1 MHDISQISYKYL
13 YEYYR
18 LQSYR
23 YLKVSKFQNEFMKSS
38 FLPKYEPNFVRMSAL
53 YTYCA
58 TLQGRNFG
66 SYFGRNDDFIDSFWN
81 LLTFSDIMLKKN
93 ERWIFLASLR
103 SRRKNVFSSSLHSGE
118 KKISSNRDGTKK
130 LTGLI

>member
-13 YEYYR
+13 YECYR

-38 FLPKYEPNFVRMSAL
+38 FLPKYEPNFVRISAL

-58 TLQGRNFG
+58 TLKGRNPYLFW
-66 SYFGRNDDFIDSFWN
+66 FIFW
-81 LLTFSDIMLKKN
+81 
-93 ERWIFLASLR
+93 
-103 SRRKNVFSSSLHSGE
+103 E
-118 KKISSNRDGTKK
+118 KQ
-130 LTGLI
+130 